1 MGRQKIRSIM
11 KSLPFFLLANAL
23 VIASTPSVA
32 RANALGSVRGVA
44 FEDANGNGAREP
56 GEPLLAGMAWRIS
69 AGTWSVTGVSGGD
82 GTFGPTVR
90 PGTYT
95 LTGLDS
101 PGWIATTPARTAI
114 VEAAGK
120 AVLGNDLGYRRGVGN
135 PGASAG
141 HPGTGVVA
149 APPGLAQAPG
159 SKIPDVLA
167 SSQYGTWNY
176 LMASLK
182 ATGLLES
189 LYADGDYT
197 IFAPTDYAF
206 SRIPRDRLD
215 AILLNRGAL
224 IDLVRNHIVPKRIT
238 PAMLPRLRREGSLGP
253 NPVTF
258 AQVNGVTVL
267 NKSGNVSG
275 GVETRNGVVYSID
288 AVLDVSLK

>member
-1 MGRQKIRSIM
+1 MRA
-11 KSLPFFLLANAL
+11 LLATLVFSSAL
-23 VIASTPSVA
+23 LTSAPGVA

-44 FEDANGNGAREP
+44 YEDLNGNGAREP
-56 GEPLLAGMAWRIS
+56 GEPLLAGMLWRIS
-69 AGTWSVTGVSGGD
+69 AGTWSVTGVSGAD

-90 PGTYT
+90 PGVYA
-95 LTGLDS
+95 LTALDS
-101 PGWIATTPARTAI
+101 PGWVASTQPRSVT

-120 AVLGNDLGYRRGVGN
+120 AALGNDLGYRRGVGN
-135 PGASAG
+135 AGPHPAGQPG
-141 HPGTGVVA
+141 GVT
-149 APPGLAQAPG
+149 PGLAQAPG
-159 SKIPDVLA
+159 AKIPDVLA
-167 SSQYGTWNY
+167 SGQYGTWNY
-176 LMASLK
+176 LMASVK

-215 AILLNRGAL
+215 SILLNRGAL
-224 IDLVRNHIVPKRIT
+224 TDLIRNHIVPKRIT

-258 AQVNGVTVL
+258 STVNGVTVL
-267 NKSGNVSG
+267 NKFGAVSG

>member
-1 MGRQKIRSIM
+1 M
-11 KSLPFFLLANAL
+11 KSLPTLLFAAL
-23 VIASTPSVA
+23 VASSMPGVA

-44 FEDANGNGAREP
+44 YEDVNGNAVHDP

-69 AGTWSVTGVSGGD
+69 AGTWSVTGISGGD

-101 PGWIATTPARTAI
+101 PGWIATTPARTAT

-135 PGASAG
+135 PGGNTA
-141 HPGTGVVA
+141 HPGAPAVVA

-167 SSQYGTWNY
+167 SGQYGTWNY

-206 SRIPRDRLD
+206 SRIPRDRMD

-258 AQVNGVTVL
+258 AQVNGITVL

>member
-1 MGRQKIRSIM
+1 M
-11 KSLPFFLLANAL
+11 K
-23 VIASTPSVA
+23 ASTRIFLSLTSALLCVVLAAPGMA
-32 RANALGSVRGVA
+32 QAERLGSVRGVA
-44 FEDANGNGAREP
+44 FEDANNNGAREP
-56 GEPLLAGMAWRIS
+56 GERLLAGMLWRIS
-69 AGTWSVTGVSGGD
+69 AGTWSVTGFSGGD

-90 PGTYT
+90 AGTYT
-95 LTGLDS
+95 LIGLDS
-101 PGWIATTPARTAI
+101 PGWNSTSPARSAT
-114 VEAAGK
+114 VTGPGMAA
-120 AVLGNDLGYRRGVGN
+120 LGNDLGFRRNGIASSTVG
-135 PGASAG
+135 GAGSG
-141 HPGTGVVA
+141 GTSVA
-149 APPGLAQAPG
+149 APPPSLAQAPG

-167 SSQYGTWNY
+167 STQYGTFNY

-224 IDLVRNHIVPKRIT
+224 IDLIRNHIVPKRIT
-238 PAMLPRLRREGSLGP
+238 PEQLAKLRREGSLGP

-258 AQVNGVTVL
+258 VTANGATVL
-267 NKSGNVSG
+267 NKSGAVSG